1 MVFNTRDQ
9 GVYAKAPQ
17 DQGRNSASIDANA
30 TYHWMMTILMQ
41 LTAQNVAWSERL
53 IPQIKDMEIDL
64 LQSRVRRQH

>member
-9 GVYAKAPQ
+9 GVYAKALQ
-17 DQGRNSASIDANA
+17 DQARNLVSIDANA

-41 LTAQNVAWSERL
+41 LVVQNVAWSERL
-53 IPQIKDMEIDL
+53 IPQIKDMEIYL